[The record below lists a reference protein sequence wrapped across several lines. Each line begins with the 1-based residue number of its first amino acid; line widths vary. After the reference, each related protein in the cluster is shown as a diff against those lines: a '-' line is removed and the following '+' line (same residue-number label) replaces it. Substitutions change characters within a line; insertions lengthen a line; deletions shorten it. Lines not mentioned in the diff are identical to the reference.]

1 MVLTEDATA
10 MDEDIINGMLEL
22 PAEIIGECPA
32 ETVELIQQ
40 RERRLGVQQE

>member
-32 ETVELIQQ
+32 EPVELIQ
-40 RERRLGVQQE
+40 